1 MSFDLYFCWHK
12 REPVNL
18 DSVADWSQKHRY
30 FQRKDSQLFYSNED
44 TGVYFSLD
52 FEIKDAEESVI
63 PSDYF
68 DSGLSFNL
76 NFNRPSFF
84 GYEAF
89 PLVVDLCE
97 NFRLAVFD
105 PQESDGQAV
114 NHNPG
119 IAELTNSWLRSNRNA
134 VVTIKE
140 YNKGFS
146 ISRMPLSTSRYLWSY
161 SRKKQDL
168 QAKLTDDIFV
178 PTLFPFRRGG
188 SESIETAVICTS
200 EIPMIVPASEWV
212 VIQRPKKRF
221 LGIKEETEIGV
232 VSASVFNSAVGDLII
247 PFTDWELSVRI
258 INPESAGAAAKRLK
272 SIQDM
277 LPLKEFE
284 RVALDSFID
293 FEDDSP
299 GRTVAEIIQ

>member
-12 REPVNL
+12 KEPVNL
-18 DSVADWSQKHRY
+18 DSVADWSQKHGH

-84 GYEAF
+84 GFEAM

-97 NFRLAVFD
+97 KFRLAVFD
-105 PQESDGQAV
+105 PQKSDGPAV

-119 IAELTNSWLRSNRNA
+119 VAELMNSWLRSNRNA
-134 VVTIKE
+134 VVTLQE
-140 YNKGFS
+140 YEEGFS
-146 ISRMPLSTSRYLWSY
+146 VSRMSPSTSRYLWSY
-161 SRKKQDL
+161 SCKKRAL
-168 QAKLTDDIFV
+168 QAKLDDDIFV
-178 PTLFPFRRGG
+178 PTLFPFRRDGTRL
-188 SESIETAVICTS
+188 IETAVICTS
-200 EIPMIVPASEWV
+200 GIPMVVPVSEWV
-212 VIQRPKKRF
+212 VVQRPKKRF
-221 LGIKEETEIGV
+221 MGIKKQTEIGV
-232 VSASVFNSAVGDLII
+232 VSASVFNSAVGDLIV
-247 PFTDWELSVRI
+247 PFADWTPSVRI
-258 INPESAGAAAKRLK
+258 INPESAGAAAKRLR

-277 LPLKEFE
+277 LPLKEFA
-284 RVALDSFID
+284 RVALDSFVD

-299 GRTVAEIIQ
+299 DRTVTEITQ